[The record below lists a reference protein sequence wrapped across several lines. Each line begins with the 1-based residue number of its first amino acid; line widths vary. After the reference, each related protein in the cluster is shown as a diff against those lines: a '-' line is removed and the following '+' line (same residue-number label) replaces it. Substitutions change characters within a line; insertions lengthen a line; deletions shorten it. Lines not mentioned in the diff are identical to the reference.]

1 MSHRDTPRPTTPP
14 PAENGECAWVEARLD
29 DHVDDLLNAE
39 EQSRVEGHL
48 ATCATCRE
56 QHRGLERLLAA
67 AARLPSVIEPEHD
80 LWPALA
86 KRLDK
91 RSDEPPATRRNDL
104 WQAPW
109 WQQIAAAL
117 IFTLLGGGLAGGFDR
132 LLPPAAG
139 PDSDP
144 DGAPIALTTS
154 ADEAGGFRRASSSNG
169 TFVSAEAEYLRAKE
183 SLWLAVYD
191 HRDELSPLQ
200 LKLVERNL
208 EVIDDAIRELRLALE
223 DDPENPQLQRLVLA
237 SHRRGLDLL
246 WGLVKSER
254 T

>member
-1 MSHRDTPRPTTPP
+1 MSHRDTPHPTTPP

-39 EQSRVEGHL
+39 EQRRVEGHL
-48 ATCATCRE
+48 AACATCRE
-56 QHRGLERLLAA
+56 QHRDP
-67 AARLPSVIEPEHD
+67 PSSNNYILTHD

-86 KRLDK
+86 ERLDK

-223 DDPENPQLQRLVLA
+223 DDPENPRLQRLVLA